1 MLEYKAERVIAET
14 PFELVPRAAR
24 YARRWRDLFG
34 RSYIFLQMRRRA
46 RIRSVFKKQI
56 RLKALTTAV
65 TTGKPSAELIQERAT
80 LGHFRTLPH
89 LRTTLRGKFSVKPA
103 IKGDATRAF
112 SVIDLAPLKKV
123 RTGTNFFLRVG
134 GRVSARAG
142 LSKEALEI
150 EAIRR
155 QTPFEVYRPK
165 L

>member
-1 MLEYKAERVIAET
+1 
-14 PFELVPRAAR
+14 
-24 YARRWRDLFG
+24 
-34 RSYIFLQMRRRA
+34 MRRRA
-46 RIRSVFKKQI
+46 RIRSMFKKQMI
-56 RLKALTTAV
+56 LKALTTTV
-65 TTGKPSAELIQERAT
+65 TTDKPSAALIQERAA

-89 LRTTLRGKFSVKPA
+89 LRATLRGKFSVKPT

-112 SVIDLAPLKKV
+112 SVIDSTPLKRV
-123 RTGTNFFLRVG
+123 STGTNFYLRVG